1 MNEIINKAQKRMD
14 REQRTIRAM
23 IELYCMHQHHP
34 LNNQLCMDCQNL
46 LDYAM
51 LRINKCPFQSNKPTC
66 AKCPIHCYKP
76 TMQEKIRQVMRFS
89 GPRMTI
95 YHPIMALSH
104 LLDGIIPLKITERRI
119 KNIK

>member
-14 REQRTIRAM
+14 REQRTIQVM
-23 IELYCMHQHHP
+23 IELYCLHNHHP
-34 LNNQLCMDCQNL
+34 VNHLCNDCQTL
-46 LDYAM
+46 LDYAN
-51 LRINKCPFQSNKPTC
+51 LRIDKCPFRSQKPPC
-66 AKCPIHCYKP
+66 VKCHVHCYKP
-76 TMQEKIRQVMRFS
+76 AMREKVLQVMRFS

-95 YHPIMALSH
+95 YHPIMAVSH